1 MASTF
6 EKSVKGGTKIKL
18 APPKAKYVEH
28 ILLSTHSGEAGVAE
42 VFRTLQNRLRDSTW
56 TIVFKA
62 LIIVHLMIKDGQKDV
77 TLAYLAANPRNRLA
91 LNSFTDGTHSV
102 KRGPPAREW
111 SPGTFREIQTQGQ
124 NIRRYSEYLLAR
136 TLAFADTKVDY
147 CKIGALERVKTLSID
162 KGLLRETG
170 AIQDQIR
177 ALLKCDFF
185 SRESENDIAL
195 MAFRLITQDL
205 LDLYAAMNQAVMNV
219 LSRYFELSRV
229 DAERAITLYKT
240 FTKQTDQVVRFLSIA
255 RSYENV
261 TRLEIPKIKHAPTSL
276 TKSLEE
282 YLNDKDFDTNRR
294 QYIAAQ
300 QGRKGTKFEG
310 KSFLEGGESGG
321 ASKEAETSSPSKPFN
336 PDTQA
341 QSAST
346 SQAKGPAPDLIDFF
360 DSIEQQ
366 QQPMAHQPPDQFPQ
380 QQPMMTGMP
389 AQQTGYPQMGTG
401 FEQNQTGTNP
411 FGQYMQQPAQPMTP
425 QFTGMGFGGYGPQ
438 PPQQFVQADRQ
449 YQDMSQQQTGM
460 TQIDPQQTA
469 QPIGQPRP
477 LVPQSTN
484 PFRASMVYPQN
495 TMSPA
500 SPQSTNPFARMSQAP
515 TLNGIPEQQQPQ
527 QQQQMQPQPTGG
539 FGQDNLQQFQSQA
552 PIQIQKTG
560 TNPFAKQPQQTGQS
574 QPNTPQA
581 LSPMVT
587 GSTNPF
593 RQSMFVNQQTGRG
606 WQTGQQGSMGG
617 LEQME
622 TVPVFPRPGQ

>member
-6 EKSVKGGTKIKL
+6 EKSVKGATKIKL

-28 ILLSTHSGEAGVAE
+28 ILLSTSSGEAGVAE

-62 LIIVHLMIKDGQKDV
+62 LIVVHLMVKDGAKDV

-91 LNSFTDGTHSV
+91 LNSFTDV
-102 KRGPPAREW
+102 
-111 SPGTFREIQTQGQ
+111 QTQGQ

-147 CKIGALERVKTLSID
+147 CKIGALERMKSLSID

-185 SRESENDIAL
+185 SKESENDIAL

-229 DAERAITLYKT
+229 DAERSITLYKT
-240 FTKQTDQVVRFLSIA
+240 FTKQTDQVVRYLSIA

-294 QYIAAQ
+294 QYLAAQ

-310 KSFLEGGESGG
+310 KSMFDEAADSSKPA
-321 ASKEAETSSPSKPFN
+321 ASSTSSKP
-336 PDTQA
+336 TEGTSA
-341 QSAST
+341 SQSAPV

-366 QQPMAHQPPDQFPQ
+366 QQPMAQPPPEQLPQ
-380 QQPMMTGMP
+380 QHPMMTGM
-389 AQQTGYPQMGTG
+389 ATGQMAYPQMGNG
-401 FEQNQTGTNP
+401 FDQQQTGTNP
-411 FGQYMQQPAQPMTP
+411 FGQYIQQPPQPLNP
-425 QFTGMGFGGYGPQ
+425 QFTGIGFGGYGPQ
-438 PPQQFVQADRQ
+438 PPQQFVQANGQ

-460 TQIDPQQTA
+460 SQMNPQQTA
-469 QPIGQPRP
+469 QSVQSPQQ
-477 LVPQSTN
+477 LMPQSTN
-484 PFRASMVYPQN
+484 PFRQSMVYPQN
-495 TMSPA
+495 TMSPT
-500 SPQSTNPFARMSQAP
+500 SPQSTNPYQRMSMAP
-515 TLNGIPEQQQPQ
+515 SSLNGIPEQQQTP
-527 QQQQMQPQPTGG
+527 QQMQPQPTGG
-539 FGQDNLQQFQSQA
+539 FGQQDMQQFQSQA
-552 PIQIQKTG
+552 PIQLQRTG
-560 TNPFAKQPQQTGQS
+560 TNPFAKQPHQTGQS

-581 LSPMVT
+581 LTPMVT

-606 WQTGQQGSMGG
+606 WQTNQQNTMGG

>member
-77 TLAYLAANPRNRLA
+77 TLSYLAANPRNRLA

-102 KRGPPAREW
+102 NRGPPSREW
-111 SPGTFREIQTQGQ
+111 SPGTYREIQTQGQ

-147 CKIGALERVKTLSID
+147 CKTGALERMKTLSID

-229 DAERAITLYKT
+229 DAERAIALYKT

-294 QYIAAQ
+294 QYLAAQ
-300 QGRKGTKFEG
+300 QGRQGTKFEN
-310 KSFLEGGESGG
+310 KSFLEGAENGESSKASDTSKIAGSNNTTIQ
-321 ASKEAETSSPSKPFN
+321 ASKP
-336 PDTQA
+336 
-341 QSAST
+341 T

-366 QQPMAHQPPDQFPQ
+366 QQPMAQPPPPEQLPQ
-380 QQPMMTGMP
+380 QAMMTGMP
-389 AQQTGYPQMGTG
+389 TGQMAYPQMGNG
-401 FEQNQTGTNP
+401 FEQTPTGTNP
-411 FGQYMQQPAQPMTP
+411 FGQYMQQPAQPMNP
-425 QFTGMGFGGYGPQ
+425 QYTGMGFGGYGPQ
-438 PPQQFVQADRQ
+438 PPQQFVQANGQ
-449 YQDMSQQQTGM
+449 YQDLSQQQTGM
-460 TQIDPQQTA
+460 TQIEPQQTA
-469 QPIGQPRP
+469 QPIGQPRA

-500 SPQSTNPFARMSQAP
+500 SPPSTNPFARMSVAP
-515 TLNGIPEQQQPQ
+515 GLNGIPEQQPLPPQQQLQPQ
-527 QQQQMQPQPTGG
+527 QTGG

-552 PIQIQKTG
+552 PIQIQRTG

-574 QPNTPQA
+574 QSGTPQA

-606 WQTGQQGSMGG
+606 WQTQQGSVGG

>member
-6 EKSVKGGTKIKL
+6 EKSVKGATKIKL

-28 ILLSTHSGEAGVAE
+28 ILLGTSSGEAGVAE

-62 LIIVHLMIKDGQKDV
+62 LIVVHLMIKDGTKDV
-77 TLAYLAANPRNRLA
+77 TLSYLAANPRNRLA
-91 LNSFTDGTHSV
+91 LNSFTDV
-102 KRGPPAREW
+102 
-111 SPGTFREIQTQGQ
+111 QTQGQ

-147 CKIGALERVKTLSID
+147 CKVGALERMKSLSID

-229 DAERAITLYKT
+229 DAERGITLYKT
-240 FTKQTDQVVRFLSIA
+240 FTKQTDQVVRYLSIA

-261 TRLEIPKIKHAPTSL
+261 TRLEIPNIKHAPTSL

-282 YLNDKDFDTNRR
+282 YLNDTNFDTNRR
-294 QYIAAQ
+294 QYLAAQ

-310 KSFLEGGESGG
+310 KSMFDEASESSKPAASSSS
-321 ASKEAETSSPSKPFN
+321 ASKPTESSST
-336 PDTQA
+336 TQA
-341 QSAST
+341 APA

-366 QQPMAHQPPDQFPQ
+366 QQPMAQPAPDQLPP

-389 AQQTGYPQMGTG
+389 TGQMAYPQMGNG
-401 FEQNQTGTNP
+401 FDQQPTGTNP
-411 FGQYMQQPAQPMTP
+411 FGQYMQQPPQPMNP
-425 QFTGMGFGGYGPQ
+425 QYTGMGFGGYGPQ
-438 PPQQFVQADRQ
+438 PPQQFVQPNGQ

-460 TQIDPQQTA
+460 THMNPQQTA
-469 QPIGQPRP
+469 QPMQQQPQQ

-484 PFRASMVYPQN
+484 PFRQSMVYPQN
-495 TMSPA
+495 TISPT
-500 SPQSTNPFARMSQAP
+500 SPQSTNPYQRMSMAN
-515 TLNGIPEQQQPQ
+515 TLNGIPEQQQPP
-527 QQQQMQPQPTGG
+527 QQMEPQQTGG
-539 FGQDNLQQFQSQA
+539 FGQQELPQFQSQA
-552 PIQIQKTG
+552 PIQLQRTG

-574 QPNTPQA
+574 QSSTPSA
-581 LSPMVT
+581 LTPMVT

-606 WQTGQQGSMGG
+606 WQNNQQTTMGG

>member
-28 ILLSTHSGEAGVAE
+28 ILLATHSGEAGVAE

-56 TIVFKA
+56 TIVFKS
-62 LIIVHLMIKDGQKDV
+62 LIIVHLMIKDGAKDV
-77 TLAYLAANPRNRLA
+77 TLAYLAASPRSRLA
-91 LNSFTDGTHSV
+91 LNSFTDV
-102 KRGPPAREW
+102 
-111 SPGTFREIQTQGQ
+111 QTQGS
-124 NIRRYSEYLLAR
+124 NIRHYYDYLLSR

-147 CKIGALERVKTLSID
+147 CKVGAMERMKSLSID

-185 SRESENDIAL
+185 SQETENDIAL

-240 FTKQTDQVVRFLSIA
+240 FTKQTDAVVGFLSVA

-282 YLNDKDFDTNRR
+282 YLNDKDFDINRR
-294 QYIAAQ
+294 QYLAAQ
-300 QGRKGTKFEG
+300 QGRKGTKFE
-310 KSFLEGGESGG
+310 
-321 ASKEAETSSPSKPFN
+321 SKPFSTSESGVR
-336 PDTQA
+336 DTPAAGSTNRSEAEQPA
-341 QSAST
+341 QSATANSAP
-346 SQAKGPAPDLIDFF
+346 AKGPAPDLIDFF

-366 QQPMAHQPPDQFPQ
+366 QQPMAQSAPEPFQQQ
-380 QQPMMTGMP
+380 QQPMATGMAP
-389 AQQTGYPQMGTG
+389 AQTGYPQMGNGFDQSATG
-401 FEQNQTGTNP
+401 SNP
-411 FGQYMQQPAQPMTP
+411 FGQYMTPAAPMNA
-425 QFTGMGFGGYGPQ
+425 QYTGMGFGGYGPQ
-438 PPQQFVQADRQ
+438 PPQQFVQANGQ
-449 YQDMSQQQTGM
+449 YQGLQQQQTGM
-460 TQIDPQQTA
+460 QQPSMQQMDPQQTA
-469 QPIGQPRP
+469 QPIGQPRQ

-484 PFRASMVYPQN
+484 PFRQSVVYPQN
-495 TMSPA
+495 AVPTGA
-500 SPQSTNPFARMSQAP
+500 QQSTNPFNRMSQMP
-515 TLNGIPEQQQPQ
+515 LNGIPEQQIPQQQTGAQGGFGQQSLNQFASTQPLQAQRTGTNPFSRQQPQ
-527 QQQQMQPQPTGG
+527 QQQAQPTG
-539 FGQDNLQQFQSQA
+539 QA
-552 PIQIQKTG
+552 PM
-560 TNPFAKQPQQTGQS
+560 PQGLT
-574 QPNTPQA
+574 
-581 LSPMVT
+581 PMVT

-593 RQSMFVNQQTGRG
+593 RQSMFVNQETGRG
-606 WQTGQQGSMGG
+606 WQTGGQGTMGG

-622 TVPVFPRPGQ
+622 TVPVFPRPGQG